1 MASGSIQ
8 APTVQNPTIPG
19 FSMGGG
25 GGGGQSDSASFT
37 GIENPEALALLMQF
51 LQASMS
57 GGDSTTKAMQK
68 ERQTQIASTR
78 ASLGDYSKGAAFS
91 DAAAMIAQSLR
102 KSMESAM
109 PAISKAIQGAGT
121 SASSMQGLLA
131 QRAATEASQAA
142 GTLGAQQAASY
153 GNIASSLQSVLEAL
167 TRPDNTNSSNI
178 LGALGLLKNQKS
190 VSTQTQNPTNPQ
202 FSVTASGGGS
212 SIASRNTSLGSASP
226 YQDGV
231 WYGPGGVPRS
241 QDWVS
246 ATAGL
251 PQVSGWAS
259 PFESYGPA
267 GAALTSEELLG
278 LAEGPNWGYG
288 D

>member
-8 APTVQNPTIPG
+8 EPLAKNSNSQG
-19 FSMGGG
+19 FAIGGG
-25 GGGGQSDSASFT
+25 GGGGSQVQT
-37 GIENPEALALLMQF
+37 GSTSIEDPEALALLMQF
-51 LQASMS
+51 LQSAMS
-57 GGDSTTKAMQK
+57 GGDPATKAMQK

-78 ASLGDYSKGAAFS
+78 TSLGDYSKGAAFS

-121 SASSMQGLLA
+121 SSSSMQGLLA
-131 QRAATEASQAA
+131 QRAAVDASQAA

-153 GNIASSLQSVLEAL
+153 GNIASSLQGVLEAL
-167 TRPDNTNSSNI
+167 TRPDNSNNANI
-178 LGALGLLKNQKS
+178 LGALSLLKNQRNA
-190 VSTQTQNPTNPQ
+190 STQVQNPTNPSYSSNQ
-202 FSVTASGGGS
+202 GNSGIRSTASFS
-212 SIASRNTSLGSASP
+212 SPSSSGI
-226 YQDGV
+226 QDGV
-231 WYGPGGVPRS
+231 WYGPGMVPRNQS
-241 QDWVS
+241 WVD

-251 PQVSGWAS
+251 PQVSSWAS